1 MPQSSVIFFTNKYY
15 PNGKRGDNF
24 RQDFTFQH
32 ERGVAFHN
40 ENTLFASSINEGG
53 SVHFVSFPNAS
64 LADLKDWVAKTF
76 GDSDPVESGYVP
88 GTIYKR
94 IFRPLACSGSFYR
107 AIDQDKF
114 LS

>member
-64 LADLKDWVAKTF
+64 LADLKDWVPSSHIRTF
-76 GDSDPVESGYVP
+76 HHLRLSAA
-88 GTIYKR
+88 GT
-94 IFRPLACSGSFYR
+94 RPR
-107 AIDQDKF
+107 QQNP
-114 LS
+114 